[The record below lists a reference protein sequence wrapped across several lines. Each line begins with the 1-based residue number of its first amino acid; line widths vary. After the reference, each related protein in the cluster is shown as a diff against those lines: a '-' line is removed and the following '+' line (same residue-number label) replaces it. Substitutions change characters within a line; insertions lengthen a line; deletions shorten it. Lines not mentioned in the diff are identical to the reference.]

1 MSKKLLVGGVET
13 FSMVDYPGQM
23 AAVVFL
29 QGCPWRC
36 PFCHNVDLQKIGKE
50 TGFVWEKFVDF
61 LRERRGK
68 LDAVVFSGGE
78 PLVQDALA
86 DAIAEV
92 KELGYKIG
100 IHTGGFRPELFKRIL
115 PEVDWVGFDIKT
127 PLKSERYDAAVG
139 QKHFDKVMESLKAL
153 VASGKSYECRT
164 TCDPRLL
171 SVADIYTIADELKA
185 LDVKEYYLQQYR
197 PIPSD
202 KTSTE
207 ADCEKFFD
215 DKDLQLYLKKTFK
228 IYDARK

>member
-23 AAVVFL
+23 SAVVFL

-36 PFCHNVDLQKIGKE
+36 PFCHNADLQKIGKE

-127 PLKSERYDAAVG
+127 PLKSERYMPLSDRNILTKLWKVL
-139 QKHFDKVMESLKAL
+139 KLWLLREKVMN
-153 VASGKSYECRT
+153 VAQPAIRGYC
-164 TCDPRLL
+164 
-171 SVADIYTIADELKA
+171 
-185 LDVKEYYLQQYR
+185 Q
-197 PIPSD
+197 
-202 KTSTE
+202 
-207 ADCEKFFD
+207 
-215 DKDLQLYLKKTFK
+215 
-228 IYDARK
+228 